1 MLVEQVIAAVAG
13 GGDANAIDALALR
26 SRIAAAEVMA
36 TDLRRMAI
44 DAEEDA
50 RVRLC
55 AERLSAGMLIRR
67 AQRAQ
72 AQAQHAERVA
82 DDVTTRGCCS
92 DQPGL
97 PACRRPRTD
106 GQGSQE
112 YGDSYLHLINFRS
125 WHSCHS

>member
-67 AQRAQ
+67 AQRA
-72 AQAQHAERVA
+72 
-82 DDVTTRGCCS
+82 
-92 DQPGL
+92 
-97 PACRRPRTD
+97 
-106 GQGSQE
+106 
-112 YGDSYLHLINFRS
+112 
-125 WHSCHS
+125 